1 MYEYNVRIGFSQ
13 CDVNTILSIT
23 ELIDLFQD
31 ASTFQSEDLGIGY
44 DYLKKDNL
52 AWVINYWELDI
63 IRLPRMCET
72 VTIGTAPYEF
82 KGFLGHRNFWMKD
95 DKGNYMVKA
104 NSLWTLMDLKALKP
118 YKAPDE
124 LKQAYVLEEKLDMNY
139 GSRKVLVPDEEKA
152 EEKQPI
158 QIQSYHLDGN
168 NHVNN
173 GQYIRMAMSEIEE
186 DIIPTGLRTDFRI
199 QAKLGDVIYPV
210 VYKSENR
217 WVIALN
223 NSEGKPYSVT
233 EIRGQIC

>member
-1 MYEYNVRIGFSQ
+1 MTSKEKQ
-13 CDVNTILSIT
+13 KMEEET
-23 ELIDLFQD
+23 
-31 ASTFQSEDLGIGY
+31 
-44 DYLKKDNL
+44 
-52 AWVINYWELDI
+52 LDK
-63 IRLPRMCET
+63 E
-72 VTIGTAPYEF
+72 
-82 KGFLGHRNFWMKD
+82 
-95 DKGNYMVKA
+95 KA
-104 NSLWTLMDLKALKP
+104 NEEASESAEQEAKA
-118 YKAPDE
+118 A
-124 LKQAYVLEEKLDMNY
+124 
-139 GSRKVLVPDEEKA
+139 EEKA

-173 GQYIRMAMSEIEE
+173 GQYIKMAMSEIEE